1 MNGKDAYRA
10 SLQEGI
16 DHIAG
21 HLKSGFALELSLC
34 NLRNGSGDAYG
45 SVSNVHRH
53 ARAMTVHS
61 YFVERDLSVT
71 KQWAYVAAKLRRL
84 MYQWEPDGYFHG
96 YEHLTPLLSDHDAL
110 ISWFANFE
118 VPVSEKGFYSNPA
131 RAARPNTPDF
141 TAYQVLLAL
150 RGNWAEL
157 ERRSNLF
164 LAEMP
169 KTRRSY
175 VADQRFHLALAHGD
189 VSAMESALAEMLD
202 PAVMKRRREKD
213 ESGYTQWFIST
224 YAVIYSKIAWR
235 HGYQVEVDSLWVP
248 KEWLPVAPLP
258 CYEDPYPFLQEF
270 DINTPIEI

>member
-1 MNGKDAYRA
+1 MCEYSNSADKGLSHLQSHLSNSSGVDDALAHLSKGTGDRYA
-10 SLQEGI
+10 CMGALQSNATANAMAAWFS
-16 DHIAG
+16 AG
-21 HLKSGFALELSLC
+21 SI
-34 NLRNGSGDAYG
+34 
-45 SVSNVHRH
+45 NV
-53 ARAMTVHS
+53 M
-61 YFVERDLSVT
+61 
-71 KQWAYVAAKLRRL
+71 KQWAYVAAKIRRA
-84 MYQWEPDGYFHG
+84 MYQLKPDGYFHG

-118 VPVSEKGFYSNPA
+118 VPFSEKGFYSNPA

-141 TAYQVLLAL
+141 TSYQVLLAL
-150 RGNWAEL
+150 RGNWTEL

-169 KTRRSY
+169 KTRKSY

-189 VSAMESALAEMLD
+189 VSAMEVALAEMLD
-202 PAVMKRRREKD
+202 PAVMRRRREKD

-258 CYEDPYPFLQEF
+258 CYEDPYPFLQEL

>member
-1 MNGKDAYRA
+1 MCEYSNSADKGLSHLLSHLSNSSGVDDALAHLSKGTGDRYA
-10 SLQEGI
+10 CMGALQSNATANAMAAWFS
-16 DHIAG
+16 AG
-21 HLKSGFALELSLC
+21 SI
-34 NLRNGSGDAYG
+34 
-45 SVSNVHRH
+45 NV
-53 ARAMTVHS
+53 M
-61 YFVERDLSVT
+61 
-71 KQWAYVAAKLRRL
+71 KQWAYVAAKIRRA
-84 MYQWEPDGYFHG
+84 MYQLKPDGYFHG

-110 ISWFANFE
+110 ILWFANFE
-118 VPVSEKGFYSNPA
+118 VPFSEKGFYSNPA

-141 TAYQVLLAL
+141 TSYQVLLAL
-150 RGNWAEL
+150 RGNWTEL

-169 KTRRSY
+169 KTRKSY

-189 VSAMESALAEMLD
+189 VSAMEVALAEMLD
-202 PAVMKRRREKD
+202 PALMKRRRDKD

-235 HGYQVEVDSLWVP
+235 HGYQVEVDSPWVP

-258 CYEDPYPFLQEF
+258 CYEDPYPFLQEL